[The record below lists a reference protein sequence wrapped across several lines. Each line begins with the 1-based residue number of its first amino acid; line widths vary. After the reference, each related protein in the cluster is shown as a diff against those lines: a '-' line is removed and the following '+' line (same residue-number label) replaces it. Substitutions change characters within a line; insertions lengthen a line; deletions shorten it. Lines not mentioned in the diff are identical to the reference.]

1 MAKKKIKKTDDRYH
15 IYYDNKTGRIFS
27 VTNEVNPS
35 YEYAIEPTFEE
46 VNKLLT
52 GEWSFLDYIVGYKR
66 LSNNTVIKAVV
77 PVSDSEYSFRHNSFE
92 WITEYTPDAEILV
105 EWNLPRKEWIFSLSP
120 EYKKLNNEV
129 FVTNLLFFVTLET
142 DFDFLIRTISIDARE
157 LFNTDQI
164 HVSFI
169 SKKELDIDTISIS
182 SKLAF
187 KSYNLKITHE

>member
-1 MAKKKIKKTDDRYH
+1 MAKKKINKTDDRYYV
-15 IYYDNKTGRIFS
+15 YYDNKTGRILS
-27 VTNEVNPS
+27 VTNEVNS
-35 YEYAIEPTFEE
+35 NYEYAIEPTNEE

-66 LSNNTVIKAVV
+66 LADNTVIKAVV

-92 WITEYTPDAEILV
+92 WITEYNSNSEVLV
-105 EWNLPRKEWIFSLSP
+105 EWNLPNNCWIISLSS
-120 EYKKLNNEV
+120 EFKKTNNEI
-129 FVTNLLFFVTLET
+129 FVNKLLFFVTLET

-157 LFNTDQI
+157 LLDADKISIPF
-164 HVSFI
+164 V

-187 KSYNLKITHE
+187 KSYNLKITYE